1 MQVRQEINEIKTR
14 KGRERK
20 RREEKGR
27 STTKIQ
33 RITRDYLNKLYVTI
47 LDSLEEMGK
56 FLETYDLPS
65 LNHEEKKK
73 YLNRPIV
80 SREIESVNK
89 ILPIKKSQDQMI
101 PLFHKILKVTPI
113 LLNSSKKI
121 EGQEIVSN

>member
-1 MQVRQEINEIKTR
+1 MQVRQEINEIETR
-14 KGRERK
+14 KGRGRK

-73 YLNRPIV
+73 I
-80 SREIESVNK
+80 
-89 ILPIKKSQDQMI
+89 
-101 PLFHKILKVTPI
+101 
-113 LLNSSKKI
+113 
-121 EGQEIVSN
+121 

>member
-33 RITRDYLNKLYVTI
+33 RITKDYLNKLYVTI

-56 FLETYDLPS
+56 FLET
-65 LNHEEKKK
+65 
-73 YLNRPIV
+73 
-80 SREIESVNK
+80 
-89 ILPIKKSQDQMI
+89 
-101 PLFHKILKVTPI
+101 
-113 LLNSSKKI
+113 
-121 EGQEIVSN
+121 